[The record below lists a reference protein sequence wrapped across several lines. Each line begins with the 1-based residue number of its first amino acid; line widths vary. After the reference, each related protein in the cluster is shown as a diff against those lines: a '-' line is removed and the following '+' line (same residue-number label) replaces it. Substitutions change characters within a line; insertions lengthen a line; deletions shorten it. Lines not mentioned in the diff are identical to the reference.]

1 LRAEHSEPLDM
12 GKRAIE
18 SNELFGL
25 NARVVAKLRELL
37 R

>member
-1 LRAEHSEPLDM
+1 M